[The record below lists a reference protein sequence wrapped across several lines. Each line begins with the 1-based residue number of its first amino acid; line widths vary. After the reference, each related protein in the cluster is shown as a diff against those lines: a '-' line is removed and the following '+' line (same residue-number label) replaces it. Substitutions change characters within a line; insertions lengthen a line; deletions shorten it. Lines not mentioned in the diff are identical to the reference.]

1 MILYSESHNPR
12 KSVYTGS
19 MSKLKL
25 AVNSNQK
32 QTKKSKNLMKYL
44 ENKNNITYNKKE
56 VYNRRKGEKQIWK
69 ILQVIY

>member
-1 MILYSESHNPR
+1 MKVLKINDGKNLKIYL
-12 KSVYTGS
+12 K
-19 MSKLKL
+19 KLHPKIP
-25 AVNSNQK
+25 QK
-32 QTKKSKNLMKYL
+32 QTKKCKNLMKYL

>member
-1 MILYSESHNPR
+1 MILYSESRNPR

-19 MSKLKL
+19 MPKLKL
-25 AVNSNQK
+25 AVNSKQK